1 MERLRIL
8 GVDPGTRTLGYGLV
22 ERTAGRGG
30 PSFVYVECGL
40 VRTPEGAPMLER
52 LMVIGRTL
60 SEIIEE
66 LAPDEVALELAFH
79 GRNAAS
85 ALKLGQARGAIM
97 LLVAQHGL
105 PLGEYAPSQVK
116 QVVVGHG
123 RATKQDVQQR
133 VRLLLRMKREPA
145 TDAAD
150 ALAIA
155 LCHGTRLPRLHEV
168 EAAAR
173 SGRGRAASP
182 AASPTVS
189 TARGGR
195 GPQPLPKEDPPS
207 AARRRGSR

>member
-1 MERLRIL
+1 MQRLRIL

-60 SEIIEE
+60 TEIIEE

-105 PLGEYAPSQVK
+105 PLGEYAPSQIK

-155 LCHGTRLPRLHEV
+155 LCHGTRLPRRESDAV
-168 EAAAR
+168 AR
-173 SGRGRAASP
+173 DGRGRRPGAASSVRDEGGP
-182 AASPTVS
+182 ES
-189 TARGGR
+189 ARED
-195 GPQPLPKEDPPS
+195 GPPG
-207 AARRRGSR
+207 AARRRRAR

>member
-1 MERLRIL
+1 MARAPAQAARPERLRIL

-22 ERTAGRGG
+22 ERTAGPRG
-30 PSFVYVECGL
+30 PVLVYVECGL

-52 LMVIGRTL
+52 LRVIGETL
-60 SEIIEE
+60 GEIIEE
-66 LAPDEVALELAFH
+66 LRPDEVALEMAFH
-79 GRNAAS
+79 GRNASS

-97 LLVAQHGL
+97 LLVAQRGL
-105 PLGEYAPSQVK
+105 PLAEYAPSQVK

-155 LCHGTRLPRLHEV
+155 LCHGTR
-168 EAAAR
+168 
-173 SGRGRAASP
+173 SP
-182 AASPTVS
+182 ALPLAAVATPRERS
-189 TARGGR
+189 TKRKMAR
-195 GPQPLPKEDPPS
+195 
-207 AARRRGSR
+207 

>member
-22 ERTAGRGG
+22 EQVAGPRG
-30 PSFVYVECGL
+30 PVLSYVECGL
-40 VRTPEGAPMLER
+40 VRAPEGAPMIER
-52 LMVIGRTL
+52 LRVIGDTL
-60 SEIIEE
+60 VEIIED
-66 LAPDEVALELAFH
+66 LRPDEVALEMAFH

-97 LLVAQHGL
+97 LLVAQRGL
-105 PLGEYAPSQVK
+105 PLAEYAPSQVK

-155 LCHGTRLPRLHEV
+155 LCHGTRLPMPASGSGGRVRPLPARRPSDERPA
-168 EAAAR
+168 AAAR
-173 SGRGRAASP
+173 KASTRRAA
-182 AASPTVS
+182 
-189 TARGGR
+189 R
-195 GPQPLPKEDPPS
+195 
-207 AARRRGSR
+207 

>member
-1 MERLRIL
+1 MQRTRIL

-22 ERTAGRGG
+22 ERRVGRAG
-30 PSFVYVECGL
+30 PTFAYVECGL

-52 LMVIGRTL
+52 LRVIGDTL
-60 SEIIEE
+60 AEIIAE
-66 LAPDEVALELAFH
+66 LAPDEVALELAFY
-79 GRNAAS
+79 GRNVAT

-105 PLGEYAPSQVK
+105 PLHEYAPSQIK

-155 LCHGTRLPRLHEV
+155 LCHGTRLPTLELVDGQASRSRGKV
-168 EAAAR
+168 AR
-173 SGRGRAASP
+173 
-182 AASPTVS
+182 
-189 TARGGR
+189 
-195 GPQPLPKEDPPS
+195 
-207 AARRRGSR
+207 

>member
-1 MERLRIL
+1 MERRRIL

-22 ERTAGRGG
+22 ERSPGPRG
-30 PSFVYVECGL
+30 PVLVYVECGL

-52 LMVIGRTL
+52 LRVIGETL
-60 SEIIEE
+60 GEIIAE
-66 LAPDEVALELAFH
+66 LRPDEVALEMAFH

-97 LLVAQHGL
+97 LLVAQRGL
-105 PLGEYAPSQVK
+105 PLAEYAPSQIK

-155 LCHGTRLPRLHEV
+155 MCHATRLPSMPSMPPPT
-168 EAAAR
+168 
-173 SGRGRAASP
+173 SGRQSSARVAPKGGPVDVVSRDGEGRSM
-182 AASPTVS
+182 T
-189 TARGGR
+189 
-195 GPQPLPKEDPPS
+195 K
-207 AARRRGSR
+207 RRATR

>member
-1 MERLRIL
+1 MQRLRIL

-22 ERTAGRGG
+22 ERTAGPRG
-30 PSFVYVECGL
+30 PTFAYVECGL

-60 SEIIEE
+60 TEIIEE

-155 LCHGTRLPRLHEV
+155 LCHGTRLPTTLAPATSGRQASNQVPPGGGL
-168 EAAAR
+168 AR
-173 SGRGRAASP
+173 SPGSPQRAKRKVGR
-182 AASPTVS
+182 
-189 TARGGR
+189 
-195 GPQPLPKEDPPS
+195 
-207 AARRRGSR
+207 

>member
-1 MERLRIL
+1 MERRRIL

-22 ERTAGRGG
+22 ERTPGPRGPVLG
-30 PSFVYVECGL
+30 YVECGL

-52 LMVIGRTL
+52 LRVIGETL
-60 SEIIEE
+60 AEIIAE
-66 LAPDEVALELAFH
+66 LQPDEVALEMAFH

-97 LLVAQHGL
+97 LLVAQRGL
-105 PLGEYAPSQVK
+105 PLSEYAPSQIK

-145 TDAAD
+145 SDAAD

-155 LCHGTRLPRLHEV
+155 LCHATAMPPMTPATGGGQSSTRL
-168 EAAAR
+168 
-173 SGRGRAASP
+173 AS
-182 AASPTVS
+182 
-189 TARGGR
+189 
-195 GPQPLPKEDPPS
+195 K
-207 AARRRGSR
+207 RGSVVVVPHDGEGRSMTKRRATR

>member
-22 ERTAGRGG
+22 ERSAGPRG
-30 PSFVYVECGL
+30 PVLVYVECGL
-40 VRTPEGAPMLER
+40 VRTPAGAPMLER
-52 LMVIGRTL
+52 LRVIGETL
-60 SEIIEE
+60 GEIIAE
-66 LAPDEVALELAFH
+66 LRPDEVALETAFY
-79 GRNAAS
+79 GRNVAS

-97 LLVAQHGL
+97 LLVAQRGL
-105 PLGEYAPSQVK
+105 PLAEYAPSQIK

-155 LCHGTRLPRLHEV
+155 LCHGTAMPP
-168 EAAAR
+168 AT
-173 SGRGRAASP
+173 SGRQSSTGVPPKGGPVVMVPYDSDRRSVTKRRA
-182 AASPTVS
+182 T
-189 TARGGR
+189 R
-195 GPQPLPKEDPPS
+195 
-207 AARRRGSR
+207 

>member
-22 ERTAGRGG
+22 ERSRGPRG
-30 PSFVYVECGL
+30 VVLAYVECGL
-40 VRTPEGAPMLER
+40 VRAPEGAPMLER
-52 LMVIGRTL
+52 LRVICHTL
-60 SEIIEE
+60 GEIIEE
-66 LAPDEVALELAFH
+66 LRPDEVALEMAFH

-97 LLVAQHGL
+97 LLVAQRGL
-105 PLGEYAPSQVK
+105 PLAEYAPSQVK

-155 LCHGTRLPRLHEV
+155 LCHGLPPTL
-168 EAAAR
+168 A
-173 SGRGRAASP
+173 GRQSHIGMP
-182 AASPTVS
+182 P
-189 TARGGR
+189 RGGLSAGAEPEGGAVR
-195 GPQPLPKEDPPS
+195 GESGGAQGSK
-207 AARRRGSR
+207 RRATR